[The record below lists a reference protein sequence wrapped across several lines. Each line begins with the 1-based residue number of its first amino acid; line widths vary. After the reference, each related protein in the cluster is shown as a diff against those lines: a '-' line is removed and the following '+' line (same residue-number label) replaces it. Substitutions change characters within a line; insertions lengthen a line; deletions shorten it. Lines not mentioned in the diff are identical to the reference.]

1 MLFRGLAPT
10 MKDMSVI
17 RRYEDMIRAGRLQ
30 AVAQELEGLNSAQV
44 AQADRLPLAAIC
56 RRAGLIATGLRLL
69 KPLVFPDRKVF
80 RADAS
85 AAEIAEYAA
94 LILRAGAA
102 EQARRMLARVDTN
115 AAPEARLYRAF
126 CLFRTWDYAAAVPEL
141 EAYLKSGV
149 SDYQALVG
157 KVNLAAS
164 LTAMSRL
171 PEAEALLAELAAAT
185 RSGKHFRLGAN
196 VYELR
201 AQVQIQRGRF
211 ALARRDLERAA
222 RALGA
227 NSPRDIF
234 FVNKWTAVIDALKD
248 GNESA
253 LLEFRAHALATRN
266 WESLREADRYL
277 LQVRFDEDRF
287 HHLLFGTPFTGY
299 RRWLC
304 DEFGREAASGEYHLR
319 AAGPFSIDADS
330 LPRVAQILV
339 RDFYRPA
346 GVGSLFGELFPGEY
360 FDVDSSPH
368 RVHQAVHRARR
379 ELRGAGF
386 SIEQADGTYHF
397 RIEGTLRVP
406 LERPPCEIDALANLR
421 QARGYGITRRQACA
435 HLGISESRFKRL
447 MNAAIEDGRFTRQG
461 QGAAVRYLLKSRRD

>member
-1 MLFRGLAPT
+1 
-10 MKDMSVI
+10 MSVI
-17 RRYEDMIRAGRLQ
+17 QRYEDMIRAGRLQ
-30 AVAQELEGLNSAQV
+30 AVAQELERLNSAQV
-44 AQADRLPLAAIC
+44 AQTERLPLAAIC
-56 RRAGLIATGLRLL
+56 RRAGLIPTGLRLL

-94 LILRAGAA
+94 LILRAGAV
-102 EQARRMLARVDTN
+102 EQALWMLARVDTS

-126 CLFRTWDYAAAVPEL
+126 CLFRTWDYEAAVPEL

-171 PEAEALLAELAAAT
+171 PEAEALLAELAATT
-185 RSGKHFRLGAN
+185 RAGKHFRLGAN

-234 FVNKWTAVIDALKD
+234 FVNKWTAVIEGLKD
-248 GNESA
+248 GNETA
-253 LLEFRAHALATRN
+253 LTDFRAHALATRN
-266 WESLREADRYL
+266 WESVREADRYL
-277 LQVRFDEDRF
+277 LQVRFDEERF
-287 HHLLFGTPFTGY
+287 HHLLFGTPYAGY

-304 DEFGREAASGEYHLR
+304 DEFGREAAASEYVLR
-319 AAGPFSIDADS
+319 SPGPLSIDAS
-330 LPRVAQILV
+330 ALPRAAQILV

-346 GVGSLFGELFPGEY
+346 AVGSMFGELFPGEY

-368 RVHQAVHRARR
+368 RVHQAIHRARHG
-379 ELRGAGF
+379 LRGTGF
-386 SIEQADGTYHF
+386 SIEQSGGAYHF
-397 RIEGTLRVP
+397 RAEGNLHVR
-406 LERPPCEIDALANLR
+406 LEKPPTATDTLANLS

-447 MNAAIEDGRFTRQG
+447 MNAALKAGRFTRHG
-461 QGAAVRYLLKSRRD
+461 RGAAVRYKKVA